1 MKIAVAS
8 DHAGFKAKEE
18 IKKYLV
24 SSGYEVRDF
33 GAFSEDSC
41 DYPDFAYPAAEAVSK
56 KEFDRGIFVCGSGN
70 GMNICA
76 NKVKGVRSALVYD
89 KEVAKF
95 AYSDTLCRI
104 ICFGAR
110 FMKLD
115 FMKECIDI
123 WLEAAEPTPRHQ
135 KRISKIEEKEL

>member
-24 SSGYEVRDF
+24 SLGHEVKDF

-41 DYPDFAYPAAEAVSK
+41 DYPDFAFPAAQAVAG
-56 KEFDRGIFVCGSGN
+56 KECDRGVFVCGSGN
-70 GMNICA
+70 GVNICA

-110 FMKLD
+110 FMGVE
-115 FMKECIDI
+115 FMKECIDV
-123 WLEAAEPTPRHQ
+123 WLGAEEPLERHLG
-135 KRISKIEEKEL
+135 RVGKIEERE